1 MFLRKSVYLFTTLSS
16 LLLAKKMAHT
26 KLSFY
31 GLYILIFLIKVT
43 IVDDRNVVASKN
55 INIFPGIVSKKETP
69 VSCVE
74 NVPVDLFS

>member
-31 GLYILIFLIKVT
+31 GLYILIFLIKVK
-43 IVDDRNVVASKN
+43 IVDDPKCCGIKEYQYFSRNCIKERNSSVVR
-55 INIFPGIVSKKETP
+55 
-69 VSCVE
+69 
-74 NVPVDLFS
+74 